1 LQLSSDFFSVQNKA
15 FMEFEDGKFTVCNP
29 LLNTSHQTIPL
40 KAEFSAQILMIK
52 PYPNLDYSYF
62 NLHGVDA
69 VLHDLYHSG
78 TACATDQWGE
88 QYSLVEFIKR
98 CAAQHIKVYLAPAI
112 RSEDAYQSTRILIEH
127 GAIMLWNMSIEA
139 AYVKLL
145 LAYSNFKQ
153 QDINQ
158 FMAMTLADEY
168 IC

>member
-1 LQLSSDFFSVQNKA
+1 
-15 FMEFEDGKFTVCNP
+15 
-29 LLNTSHQTIPL
+29 
-40 KAEFSAQILMIK
+40 MIK
-52 PYPNLDYSYF
+52 PYPNLDYSHF

-78 TACATDQWGE
+78 TACATEQWGE

-98 CAAQHIKVYLAPAI
+98 CAEQHIKVYLAPAI
-112 RSEDAYQSTRILIEH
+112 HSEDAYQSTRILIEH

-153 QDINQ
+153 QQDINE